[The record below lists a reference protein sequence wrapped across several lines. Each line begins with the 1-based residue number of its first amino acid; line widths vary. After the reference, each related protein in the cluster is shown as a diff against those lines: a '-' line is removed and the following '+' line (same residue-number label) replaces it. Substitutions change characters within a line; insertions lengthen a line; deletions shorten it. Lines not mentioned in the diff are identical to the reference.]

1 MTDMKRETD
10 NRPVSTDCI
19 GILRALV
26 EHSSEREAAAIVGVA
41 RATLGRIL
49 ASLPVT
55 PAVAFMVETK
65 LRERSAGAAS

>member
-1 MTDMKRETD
+1 MKRETE

-19 GILRALV
+19 GILRTLV
-26 EHSSEREAAAIVGVA
+26 EHSTEADAMRIVGVA

-49 ASLPVT
+49 AGLPVT

-65 LRERSAGAAS
+65 LREHGKGAA